1 MNSGC
6 RLLDDT
12 QGLLKEIFKT
22 TELIVEM
29 MQVICQASEEQSQGI
44 RQVNQSLE
52 TLNQVTIENARYA
65 DVNAKSSSQLS
76 QQADG
81 LLEATRQLRLWEG
94 DSNEF
99 SFSESLATEK
109 ER

>member
-1 MNSGC
+1 
-6 RLLDDT
+6 
-12 QGLLKEIFKT
+12 
-22 TELIVEM
+22 
-29 MQVICQASEEQSQGI
+29 MQMICQAAEQQLQGI

-52 TLNQVTIENARYA
+52 TLNQLTIENARYA

-76 QQADG
+76 QQADD
-81 LLEATRQLRLWEG
+81 LLEATRQLCLWEG

-99 SFSESLATEK
+99 SSSGSLTTEK